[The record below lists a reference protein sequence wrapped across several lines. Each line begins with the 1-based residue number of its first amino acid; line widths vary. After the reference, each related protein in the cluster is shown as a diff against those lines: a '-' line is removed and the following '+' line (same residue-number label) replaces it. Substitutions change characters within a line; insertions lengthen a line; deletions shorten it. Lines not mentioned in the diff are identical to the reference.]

1 VLDLVNGVPVHPLV
15 VHAVVVLL
23 PLGVLGAVAIALRA
37 AWRER
42 YGRLVVGVLL
52 LAALA
57 IPLAT
62 RSGQALAARVG
73 FPLEHQRLGEQLIWF
88 ALPLLVVTALLVLLS
103 GRPAGERDAADGAA
117 AGPQERSAEPGAVA
131 VLTRP
136 RAAVATRSRTL
147 VRLLAALTVVLA
159 LANAVQVY
167 RVGDSGARAAWEGRV
182 AGTTPTGG

>member
-1 VLDLVNGVPVHPLV
+1 MLDLVNGVPVHPLV

-23 PLGVLGAVAIALRA
+23 PLGVLGALAIALRTS
-37 AWRER
+37 WRER

-52 LAALA
+52 LATLA
-57 IPLAT
+57 IPVAT
-62 RSGQALAARVG
+62 QSGEALAARVG
-73 FPLEHQRLGEQLIWF
+73 YPGQHAQLGEQLLWF

-103 GRPAGERDAADGAA
+103 RRPAGERVAPGEAGTDQGERARDG
-117 AGPQERSAEPGAVA
+117 GTVA

-136 RAAVATRSRTL
+136 RTAVATRGRTL
-147 VRLLAALTVVLA
+147 VRVLAALTVVLA

-182 AGTTPTGG
+182 AGTTPAGG

>member
-1 VLDLVNGVPVHPLV
+1 MLDLVNGVPVHPLV

-42 YGRLVVGVLL
+42 YGWLVVGVLL
-52 LAALA
+52 LATLA

-73 FPLEHQRLGEQLIWF
+73 FPLEHQRLGQQLIWF
-88 ALPLLVVTALLVLLS
+88 ALPLLVVTALLVLVA
-103 GRPAGERDAADGAA
+103 RPPRPDDGVDQARGAGTGEERGQDG
-117 AGPQERSAEPGAVA
+117 GGVA
-131 VLTRP
+131 VLARP
-136 RAAVATRSRTL
+136 RPAVATRGRAL
-147 VRLLAALTVVLA
+147 VRVLAVLTVLLA

-167 RVGDSGARAAWEGRV
+167 RVGDSGARAAWGDQV
-182 AGTTPTGG
+182 TSSSGG